1 MPKQLLCFIPQDQ
14 YRGLHKTYYVK
25 KVYRHDHDS
34 PDMVIPDSQIGGF
47 KFVSSFR
54 YFNCKKNRFVIP
66 HHSHQI
72 STYAIADIT
81 GTPQRA
87 ILSSLKDWS
96 QR

>member
-1 MPKQLLCFIPQDQ
+1 MVPKQLLCFIPQDQ

-54 YFNCKKNRFVIP
+54 YFNCKKNRYNLDCLI
-66 HHSHQI
+66 QI
-72 STYAIADIT
+72 RI
-81 GTPQRA
+81 
-87 ILSSLKDWS
+87 
-96 QR
+96 